1 MKLLKGLKRKRRK
14 KLSTFKYNLV
24 ANAEVT
30 ADLWSSWRSK
40 SIQELHALDVKNA
53 ELKFKFFE
61 LSTAEVTIHI
71 QHKEEMEEVARSF
84 IEYKDKKL

>member
-14 KLSTFKYNLV
+14 KLSTFKDHLIV
-24 ANAEVT
+24 NAEVT

-40 SIQELHALDVKNA
+40 SIQELHALDFKDA

-61 LSTAEVTIHI
+61 LSTEEVTIHI
-71 QHKEEMEEVARSF
+71 QLKEEMEEVSRSF
-84 IEYKDKKL
+84 VENRNKKL